1 MASQEYTNKALNAA
15 TTPEQPN
22 PIPGPGET
30 VYVQSQLDILSCLK
44 ELIRAELFGTEP
56 CCCDWGTLFRL
67 YAAQKYVFSHLTHD
81 TPCDEAAEW
90 DVYDYTELV
99 VGSWVQNNGSC
110 FMVIATLPSM
120 WILQYT
126 GPAGPSLQAY
136 LNPRNWSF
144 QLNFI
149 IPGET
154 DGWQQY
160 WQVSGTPS
168 EGYTGADCVWLYL
181 KKKTGEIF
189 ASSGLPRYSVTS
201 AIQQNLLASKQING

>member
-1 MASQEYTNKALNAA
+1 MASSEYTNKALAA
-15 TTPEQPN
+15 TTPEPPAPPN
-22 PIPGPGET
+22 PGET

-44 ELIRAELFGTEP
+44 ELTRAELFGTEP

-67 YAAQKYVFSHLTHD
+67 YAAQKYVFSHLTYD
-81 TPCDEAAEW
+81 TPCDKAAEW
-90 DVYDYTELV
+90 DAYDYTGFV
-99 VGSWVQNNGSC
+99 VGSWVLNNGSC
-110 FMVIATLPSM
+110 FMLIATLPSM
-120 WILQYT
+120 WILAYT
-126 GPAGPSLQAY
+126 GPIGSGPQLA
-136 LNPRNWSF
+136 NPKNWSLT
-144 QLNFI
+144 LNLI

-189 ASSGLPRYSVTS
+189 ASSGLARYSVTS
-201 AIQQNLLASKQING
+201 AIQQNLLANKPINR